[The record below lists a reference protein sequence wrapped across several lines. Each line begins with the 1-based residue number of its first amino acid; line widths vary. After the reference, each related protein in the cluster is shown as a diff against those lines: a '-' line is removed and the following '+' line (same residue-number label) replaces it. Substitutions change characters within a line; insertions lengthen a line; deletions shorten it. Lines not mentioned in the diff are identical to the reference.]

1 MLNPWYSK
9 NMKYFLAFLLLSTS
23 FVLPKVNGA
32 EDQQTYNVALYYSPR
47 CPYSKKVLAYLQQ
60 HSLTIPLK
68 NVLGDQEA
76 KDELVKYGGY
86 LIVPCLVV
94 NGNAIYDAQN
104 IIDWLSQNQ
113 QYLSK

>member
-1 MLNPWYSK
+1 
-9 NMKYFLAFLLLSTS
+9 MKYILAFLLLSTS
-23 FVLPKVNGA
+23 FVLPDASEAA
-32 EDQQTYNVALYYSPR
+32 EQQTYNVTLYYSPR

-60 HSLTIPLK
+60 HGLTIPMK
-68 NVLGDQEA
+68 NVAGNQEA

-94 NGNAIYDAQN
+94 NGNAIYDAPK

>member
-1 MLNPWYSK
+1 
-9 NMKYFLAFLLLSTS
+9 MKYFLAFLLLSTS
-23 FVLPKVNGA
+23 FILPKTYGA
-32 EDQQTYNVALYYSPR
+32 DDQQTYNVTLYYSPR
-47 CPYSKKVLAYLQQ
+47 CPFSKKVLSYLQQ
-60 HSLTIPLK
+60 QSLAIPMK

-94 NGNAIYDAQN
+94 NGNAIYDAPK
-104 IIDWLSQNQ
+104 IIDWLSKNQ